1 MKRTLGTVSSA
12 RKVQRTEQDDAPA
25 TRKKTPAQEMARRWM
40 VTLNFA
46 GAMGPDDFTQE
57 QTISLNRLNAAA
69 QVSPCTFAIFQ
80 PEMGENGT
88 FHIQGYFEFNK
99 RMSLKAVKEHCGSRV
114 HLDVARGT
122 PEQCIAYCSKE
133 TDLEADP
140 PVYGRVED
148 GEVITYGEP
157 MKVSEK
163 TGRTSGA
170 RTDWADV
177 WAMVKQGAKN
187 TDILDKHPAMIP
199 NVRAIQH
206 ARFAVQCESSRG
218 WTTKLLVLWGTPDS
232 GKTTTA
238 ISLCEKG
245 RYFIVAADGK
255 QLWWDGY
262 DPSLHDTVIFDEFVG
277 SRAPITFMNQIC
289 DSIDLNVQ
297 TKGGFTRFL
306 AKRVIITSNFSPR
319 EWYRNCVEARQESLW
334 RRIATEVEFRLVDEV
349 FDMHG
354 DPANVERRL
363 QVIVNK
369 GHFDLIL
376 VKSKYPFFS
385 DTQAQFDRQRV
396 NDDDEGSEDEI
407 NLRKAQLIGRKQI
420 AVRTITGRS
429 RIGSSESPIELG
441 SDSERSDHVPRAG
454 GGSASESN

>member
-1 MKRTLGTVSSA
+1 MKRTLGTVGAA
-12 RKVQRTEQDDAPA
+12 RKQQ
-25 TRKKTPAQEMARRWM
+25 KTAEGSAKRYDSQEKANRWM

-46 GAMGPDDFTQE
+46 GATSEDDFTE
-57 QTISLNRLNAAA
+57 EHTVSLRRLNAAA
-69 QVSPCTFAIFQ
+69 QVPPCTFAIFQ

-88 FHIQGYFEFNK
+88 LHIQGYFEFNK
-99 RMSLKAVKEHCGSRV
+99 RMTLKQVKEHVGSRC
-114 HLDVARGT
+114 HLDPARGT
-122 PEQCIAYCSKE
+122 PEQCIEYCSKE
-133 TDLEADP
+133 TDLDADP
-140 PVYGRVED
+140 PVYGRIED
-148 GEVITYGEP
+148 GEVVRFGEP
-157 MKVSEK
+157 MKASSK
-163 TGRTSGA
+163 TGSTRGA

-177 WAMVKQGAKN
+177 WSMVKDGAKN

-206 ARFAVQCESSRG
+206 ARFAVQCESSRT
-218 WTTKLLVLWGTPDS
+218 WTTKLLVLWGCPDT

-245 RYFIVAADGK
+245 RYFVVAADGK

-262 DPSLHDTVIFDEFVG
+262 DPMVHETVIFDEFVG

-334 RRIATEVEFRLVDEV
+334 RRIATEVQFQLVDEV
-349 FDMHG
+349 IDMHG
-354 DPANVERRL
+354 DLANVERRL
-363 QVIVNK
+363 QVLVHK

-376 VKSKYPFFS
+376 VRSRYPFFS
-385 DTQAQFDRQRV
+385 ETQ
-396 NDDDEGSEDEI
+396 
-407 NLRKAQLIGRKQI
+407 
-420 AVRTITGRS
+420 
-429 RIGSSESPIELG
+429 
-441 SDSERSDHVPRAG
+441 
-454 GGSASESN
+454 

>member
-1 MKRTLGTVSSA
+1 
-12 RKVQRTEQDDAPA
+12 
-25 TRKKTPAQEMARRWM
+25 M

-46 GAMGPDDFTQE
+46 GAMGPDDFTPE
-57 QTISLNRLNAAA
+57 QTMSLNRLNAAA
-69 QVSPCTFAIFQ
+69 QVLPCTFAIFQ
-80 PEMGENGT
+80 PEIGETGT
-88 FHIQGYFEFNK
+88 YHVQGYFEFNK
-99 RMSLKAVKEHCGSRV
+99 RMTLKQVKDHVGSRA
-114 HLDVARGT
+114 HLDLCSEKSTQA
-122 PEQCIAYCSKE
+122 QCIAYCTKE
-133 TDLEADP
+133 TDLDADP

-148 GEVITYGEP
+148 GEIVQYGEP

-163 TGRTSGA
+163 TGRTGGS

-206 ARFAVQCESSRG
+206 ARFAVQCESSRE

-262 DPSLHDTVIFDEFVG
+262 DPSIHDTVIFDEFVG

-297 TKGGFTRFL
+297 TKGGFSRFL

-349 FDMHG
+349 IDMHG
-354 DPANVERRL
+354 DPADVERRL
-363 QVIVNK
+363 QLVLHK
-369 GHFDLIL
+369 GTFDPIL

-385 DTQAQFDRQRV
+385 ETQALFDAQRV
-396 NDDDEGSEDEI
+396 NDDDEDSEDEVEK
-407 NLRKAQLIGRKQI
+407 RKARLVGRKQVF
-420 AVRTITGRS
+420 VRSLTGRS
-429 RIGSSESPIELG
+429 LRGSSESPIDVG
-441 SDSERSDHVPRAG
+441 SDSEADDHVPRARD
-454 GGSASESN
+454 SSSQ

>member
-1 MKRTLGTVSSA
+1 MKRTLGTVGSA
-12 RKVQRTEQDDAPA
+12 RKAQRTAEKAPA
-25 TRKKTPAQEMARRWM
+25 KRYDSQEKANRWM

-46 GAMGPDDFTQE
+46 GASCAEDFTPEHQ
-57 QTISLNRLNAAA
+57 ISFNRLNAAA
-69 QVSPCTFAIFQ
+69 QVPPCTYAVFQ
-80 PEMGENGT
+80 PEMGEHGT
-88 FHIQGYFEFNK
+88 FHVQGYFEFNK
-99 RMSLKAVKEHCGSRV
+99 RMTMKQVKDHVGSRC
-114 HLDVARGT
+114 HLDAARGT
-122 PEQCIAYCSKE
+122 QDECIAYCTKE
-133 TDLEADP
+133 TDLDADP
-140 PVYGRVED
+140 PVYGRIED
-148 GEVITYGEP
+148 GEVMEFGER

-163 TGRTSGA
+163 TGRTAGS

-206 ARFAVQCESSRG
+206 ARFAVQCESSRN

-262 DPSLHDTVIFDEFVG
+262 DPSIHDTVIFDEFVG

-297 TKGGFTRFL
+297 TKGGFSRFL

-319 EWYRNCVEARQESLW
+319 EWYRNVVEARQESLW

-349 FDMHG
+349 IDMHG
-354 DPANVERRL
+354 DPADVERRL
-363 QVIVNK
+363 QLVLHK
-369 GHFDLIL
+369 GTFDPIL

-385 DTQAQFDRQRV
+385 ETQALFERARV
-396 NDDDEGSEDEI
+396 NDDDSGSEDVVDQ
-407 NLRKAQLIGRKQI
+407 RKAQLVGRKQI
-420 AVRTITGRS
+420 FVRTLTGRS
-429 RIGSSESPIELG
+429 RAGSSESPIVLG
-441 SDSERSDHVPRAG
+441 SESEADDHVPRAG
-454 GGSASESN
+454 GGDTSSESH